1 MEIRNK
7 INNLIKKNK
16 IKIIQGFLI
25 FLWLYL
31 IIFNYITTS
40 RLIVFFLILL
50 YIWIYKKLIE
60 KIKLIKPIK
69 NINILI
75 LLIYLDRIKL
85 WIIYIIIYIYIW
97 LFDLLE
103 WSNENKI
110 IKKIVQLIKSIIINP
125 ILLIIYK
132 FYKLLHIWMS
142 SSLKI
147 ILMNRIYGI
156 IFSVL
161 IFIPLLNILLIN
173 NWFYIYILIIL
184 ISILDDSTLRLK
196 KYQDKKLIYYIL
208 YIIELLNLNKDIWL
222 ILEYRSRVSIF
233 AILIKEGI
241 KEVKDRNNKIN
252 KYAFEVNIIYQNIL
266 IDSKDGLS
274 EKSIIDYD
282 SKLIDIKIIKMRES
296 FVLIYHYVSFFEN
309 FYTDWSSELDY
320 ILFLRFSNI
329 VYYKLQKFYILSIE
343 DFEKLNIL
351 EDWLYKL
358 IKLILFYL
366 WNVSKILGEDECNIF
381 NDFIISDEYVYYNLI
396 YDLKKFSSDEKLKEV
411 NKVIKNKDF
420 YVHRNYY
427 EQMYL
432 YISVSEF
439 SCFKNRGI
447 NYNKYE
453 YINKFID
460 VYNNDIKILDTEE
473 CRELQ
478 SLRTVDHLEEE
489 IYVRLDKIRN
499 KLIEEWKEQ
508 SKDLSV
514 DNFYEKNNKN
524 LNELN
529 TYVKSRLNK

>member
-1 MEIRNK
+1 
-7 INNLIKKNK
+7 
-16 IKIIQGFLI
+16 
-25 FLWLYL
+25 
-31 IIFNYITTS
+31 
-40 RLIVFFLILL
+40 
-50 YIWIYKKLIE
+50 
-60 KIKLIKPIK
+60 
-69 NINILI
+69 
-75 LLIYLDRIKL
+75 
-85 WIIYIIIYIYIW
+85 
-97 LFDLLE
+97 
-103 WSNENKI
+103 
-110 IKKIVQLIKSIIINP
+110 
-125 ILLIIYK
+125 
-132 FYKLLHIWMS
+132 
-142 SSLKI
+142 
-147 ILMNRIYGI
+147 
-156 IFSVL
+156 
-161 IFIPLLNILLIN
+161 
-173 NWFYIYILIIL
+173 
-184 ISILDDSTLRLK
+184 
-196 KYQDKKLIYYIL
+196 
-208 YIIELLNLNKDIWL
+208 
-222 ILEYRSRVSIF
+222 
-233 AILIKEGI
+233 
-241 KEVKDRNNKIN
+241 
-252 KYAFEVNIIYQNIL
+252 
-266 IDSKDGLS
+266 
-274 EKSIIDYD
+274 
-282 SKLIDIKIIKMRES
+282 
-296 FVLIYHYVSFFEN
+296 
-309 FYTDWSSELDY
+309 
-320 ILFLRFSNI
+320 
-329 VYYKLQKFYILSIE
+329 
-343 DFEKLNIL
+343 
-351 EDWLYKL
+351 
-358 IKLILFYL
+358 L